1 LQRKKAA
8 DTVVGNSYNMEKSNY
23 YKKEAEPRTNKATF
37 MDFDSGL
44 AIAYKSAT
52 PPSAKP
58 LL

>member
-1 LQRKKAA
+1 
-8 DTVVGNSYNMEKSNY
+8 MEKSNY
-23 YKKEAEPRTNKATF
+23 YKKEAEPRTNKVTF

-44 AIAYKSAT
+44 AIASKSAS